1 MVVSMKQKINLGIV
15 CLVRHT
21 FDFKAANEI
30 YKKILTELEI
40 DESIE
45 LYPVNEAVIES
56 EEAIKTGKYF
66 AENHVDAIAVLSGT
80 FHLGHLVLEI
90 KKWCDKPVLLWGLP
104 ELPYDGGK
112 IRLNSVCGVNL
123 NASNLTKSGHLDY
136 TYTVSD
142 NIDQD
147 FLDAIRMIKVLKE
160 AKVGILGSRAHG
172 FFNVGVSELAL
183 YKKYGCLVDSYQ
195 LDEVFNYKEDSNRVN
210 YYENKIN
217 KTFNTKGITKEQVSK
232 TAILASK
239 IECFIN
245 DKGLDILAIRCWP
258 EFAAGFSIAPCAA
271 MSILQDEGYIL
282 ACEGDID
289 CGLTMLCHKAIG
301 ARTPFMAD
309 LSQVNLVE
317 DYALMWHCGVAPSSL
332 CDGICTPTLDTYFAG
347 GKGVT
352 AGFVMK
358 PGKVHVAR
366 LDSVN
371 GEYRIFQETGKAIPM
386 EKELSGTYAKCIFD
400 NGLKKVLD
408 KLVYSGTAHHLSM
421 VYGDYTKAF
430 EIFARLT
437 NTEVIV

>member
-1 MVVSMKQKINLGIV
+1 MKQKINLGIV
-15 CLVRHT
+15 CLVRNT
-21 FDFKAANEI
+21 FDFNAADKI
-30 YKKILTELEI
+30 YKNILKDLTQ
-40 DESIE
+40 DESIQ
-45 LYPVNEAVIES
+45 LYPVKEVVIES
-56 EEAIKTGKYF
+56 KEAIKAGKYF
-66 AENHVDAIAVLSGT
+66 AKNHVDAIAVMSGT

-90 KKWCDKPVLLWGLP
+90 KKWCDKPILLWGLP

-123 NASNLTKSGHLDY
+123 NASNLTKSGYTDY
-136 TYTVSD
+136 TYIVSEK
-142 NIDQD
+142 IDQD
-147 FLDAIRMIKVLKE
+147 FLDAVRMMKVLKE

-172 FFNVGVSELAL
+172 FFNVGVSELSL

-195 LDEVFNYKEDSNRVN
+195 LDEVFNYKEDTTRTK

-217 KTFNTKGITKEQVSK
+217 STFNIKGVTKEQVSK
-232 TAILASK
+232 TSILASK
-239 IECFIN
+239 IESFIK
-245 DKGLDILAIRCWP
+245 DKELDVLAIRCWP

-271 MSILQDEGYIL
+271 MSVLQDEGYIL

-301 ARTPFMAD
+301 ALTPFMAD
-309 LSQVNLVE
+309 LSQVNLE
-317 DYALMWHCGVAPSSL
+317 ENYALMWHCGVAPSSL

-358 PGKVHVAR
+358 SGKVHVAR
-366 LDSVN
+366 LDSIN
-371 GEYRIFQETGKAIPM
+371 GKYRIFQETGKAIPM
-386 EKELSGTYAKCIFD
+386 NKELSGTYAKCIFD
-400 NGLKKVLD
+400 YGLKSVLD

-421 VYGDYTKAF
+421 AYGDYTKAF

-437 NTEVIV
+437 NTEVIA